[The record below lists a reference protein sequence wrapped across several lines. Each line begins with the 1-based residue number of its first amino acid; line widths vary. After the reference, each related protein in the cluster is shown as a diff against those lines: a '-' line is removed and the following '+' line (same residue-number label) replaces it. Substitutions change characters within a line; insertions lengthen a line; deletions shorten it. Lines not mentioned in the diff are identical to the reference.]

1 MNDPHLSPPGH
12 WPRRAWIITAL
23 ALGVALA
30 GYLRG
35 ITEKPAVTR
44 PPLRTAFSSSREAPP
59 AVPYSELANA
69 SIRPNAGWSSRLETL
84 RDTRPGIFDT
94 VVRTDSL
101 KQEALRERA
110 ARRAFDGAPPTV
122 PHPIDQ
128 QSAASCLACHGT
140 GWKAGNLVA
149 VRMSHPVYANC
160 IQCHVESN
168 SREPS
173 GNGTPVPNEFVG
185 VVRAGPGERA
195 WLGAPPVIPHPSW
208 MREACASCHG
218 VLGRPGL
225 RTTHPWRTSC
235 TQCHAPSASLDQVP
249 FLDPQR
255 GEQP

>member
-1 MNDPHLSPPGH
+1 MSASHLHSPDH

-44 PPLRTAFSSSREAPP
+44 PPFRTAPSLSTEAPP
-59 AVPYSELANA
+59 AVPYSELPNA
-69 SIRPNAGWSSRLETL
+69 RLGPNAGWSSRLETL
-84 RDTRPGIFDT
+84 RDTRPGIFDA
-94 VVRTDSL
+94 VIRTDSL
-101 KQEALRERA
+101 KQDSLRTRA
-110 ARRAFDGAPPTV
+110 ARRAFDGAPPVV

-128 QSAASCLACHGT
+128 QNAAVCLACHGT
-140 GWKAGNLVA
+140 GWQVGNLIA

-160 IQCHVESN
+160 TQCHVESAR
-168 SREPS
+168 REPS
-173 GNGTPVPNEFVG
+173 EIGTPVPNDFAG

-208 MREACASCHG
+208 MREECASCHG

-235 TQCHAPSASLDQVP
+235 TQCHASSASLDQLP
-249 FLDPQR
+249 FLEPER